1 MKLSRCAV
9 VPLIHVPIALAGRTP
24 HRYHCGCHLFN
35 VDVLSVSWA
44 RGVLW
49 SDASGT
55 TQQTIGSAVGDW
67 VGEDILGN
75 MTGLG
80 NSDTKASGL
89 QLGSSVDVG

>member
-1 MKLSRCAV
+1 MKLSRCTV

-44 RGVLW
+44 PGVVW

-55 TQQTIGSAVGDW
+55 IQ
-67 VGEDILGN
+67 
-75 MTGLG
+75 
-80 NSDTKASGL
+80 
-89 QLGSSVDVG
+89 